1 MGQPHPSRGRTR
13 VTSVIGNRGPAASV
27 AAGTVFAMRIAS
39 VNVNGVRAA
48 AKKGMHDWIAGSG
61 CDVIALQEVRAP
73 LETTA
78 ALIGEDWHV
87 VEQACEIKGRAG
99 VAIASRTSLTDVLAG
114 VDALGGTMD
123 EPVHTGRWIEA
134 TVASP
139 SGPVRIVSVYMHSGT
154 AGTPKMDD
162 KYAMLDAMTDRLA
175 VLRAE
180 FDRVVV
186 MGDINIAHTENDI
199 KNWKGNLK
207 SAGFLPE
214 ERAYQDRWVD
224 AGWVDVHRSLE
235 GAKPGPYTWW
245 SMRGQ
250 AFDNDA
256 GWRID
261 YQYASPQLAAKAT
274 AVRVDRQ
281 ASWDSRWTDHA
292 PLVVD
297 YAL

>member
-1 MGQPHPSRGRTR
+1 M
-13 VTSVIGNRGPAASV
+13 
-27 AAGTVFAMRIAS
+27 AMRIAS

-48 AKKGMHDWIAGSG
+48 AKKGMGEWLAAAG
-61 CDVIALQEVRAP
+61 CDVVCLQEVRAP
-73 LETTA
+73 LEITA
-78 ALIGEDWHV
+78 ALLGEGWHV

-99 VAIASRTSLTDVLAG
+99 VAIASRTPLDDVLAG
-114 VDALGGTMD
+114 VDALGGDMG

-139 SGPVRIVSVYMHSGT
+139 AGPVRVVSVYMHSGE
-154 AGTPKMDD
+154 AGTPKMDQ
-162 KYAMLDAMTDRLA
+162 KYAMLEAATERLA
-175 VLRAE
+175 ALREE

-214 ERAYQDRWVD
+214 ERAYLSAWGES
-224 AGWVDVHRSLE
+224 GWVDVHRTLE
-235 GAKPGPYTWW
+235 GPRPGPYTWW

-250 AFDNDA
+250 AFDNDS

-261 YQYASPQLAAKAT
+261 YQFASPTLAAAAT
-274 AVRVDRQ
+274 AARVDRQ

-297 YAL
+297 YSL